1 MKKRYSISIG
11 NKNFENKN
19 KNKRRSSAFIS
30 PEVLD
35 NIKSNNNIINNNDNL
50 NTKNENNK
58 EKIENNLNIDK
69 KEISEKDKAEI
80 EQKQKEL
87 LENIKNDL
95 DLEQILFHKTSKKKS
110 RRKSRRKSKIENQEE
125 ESENDSDSEIEFVKV
140 KKRRR
145 STLRRNSFLNNL
157 LDPDEIFGKQIDNKN
172 DTNNLNEEDMDKLL
186 IYSSKLHKLSELDP
200 SLKTD
205 EIIKLEKEIKDKYNE
220 IIGKYVMKQKYKDLL
235 KHKDIKINRRKLKI
249 LMEENNE
256 DDDEYEY
263 IIKKK
268 EKKKKENKINSYIPT
283 KIESSEEESSESEII
298 AKKISSK
305 KLIYDNSYLFKKDKE
320 DIDIAIRPE
329 VLAILRNTTGSNN
342 INNNNNSEINEHMSS
357 ITSRKKKFINYNS
370 RRGSI

>member
-1 MKKRYSISIG
+1 M
-11 NKNFENKN
+11 
-19 KNKRRSSAFIS
+19 
-30 PEVLD
+30 
-35 NIKSNNNIINNNDNL
+35 
-50 NTKNENNK
+50 
-58 EKIENNLNIDK
+58 
-69 KEISEKDKAEI
+69 
-80 EQKQKEL
+80 
-87 LENIKNDL
+87 
-95 DLEQILFHKTSKKKS
+95 
-110 RRKSRRKSKIENQEE
+110 
-125 ESENDSDSEIEFVKV
+125 KV

-235 KHKDIKINRRKLKI
+235 KHKDIKINRKKLKI
-249 LMEENNE
+249 LMEANNE

-305 KLIYDNSYLFKKDKE
+305 KLIYDNSYLFKKDE
-320 DIDIAIRPE
+320 EYSDIAIRPE
-329 VLAILRNTTGSNN
+329 VL
-342 INNNNNSEINEHMSS
+342 
-357 ITSRKKKFINYNS
+357 Y
-370 RRGSI
+370 